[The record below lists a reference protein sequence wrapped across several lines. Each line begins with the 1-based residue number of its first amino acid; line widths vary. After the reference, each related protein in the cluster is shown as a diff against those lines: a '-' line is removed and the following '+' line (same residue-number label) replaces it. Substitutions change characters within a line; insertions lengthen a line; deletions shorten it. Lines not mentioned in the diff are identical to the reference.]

1 MCSGFV
7 MNSRMPFVPMGM
19 RVEGPD
25 GLNHGKVVTRST
37 HELQPD
43 RKVLVRESARN
54 GHCRK
59 TADIADGAERIG
71 EDQSGLKIQAQRRRW
86 NRLRRRRDH
95 VKRLEQGIH
104 FFLSD
109 FSDLKGL

>member
-1 MCSGFV
+1 
-7 MNSRMPFVPMGM
+7 MPIGM
-19 RVEGPD
+19 RLEGPAC
-25 GLNHGKVVTRST
+25 LNNRKVVTGSS
-37 HELQPD
+37 HELQPHG
-43 RKVLVRESARN
+43 KIFVRESAWN
-54 GHCRK
+54 GHCRE

-86 NRLRRRRDH
+86 NRLRCRCDH